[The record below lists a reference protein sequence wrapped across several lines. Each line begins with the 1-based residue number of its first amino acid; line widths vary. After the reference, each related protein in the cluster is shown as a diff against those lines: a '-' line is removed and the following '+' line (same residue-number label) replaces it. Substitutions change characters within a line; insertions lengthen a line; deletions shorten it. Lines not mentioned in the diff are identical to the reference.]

1 MKALVAILALTTTSA
16 MAQELPFN
24 QHGKERTNFVENDI
38 STCMSSRRGDA
49 RFCACAANFIADKI
63 TREEMDALLK
73 TKRGAPNN
81 DDKAAVETFMKKQA
95 AGSRTCQ
102 GADQFH

>member
-1 MKALVAILALTTTSA
+1 MKTLAAILALTTCA
-16 MAQELPFN
+16 VAQELPFS
-24 QHGKERTNFVENDI
+24 QHGNERTKFVENYI

-73 TKRGAPNN
+73 SKRSSPNN
-81 DDKAAVETFMKKQA
+81 DDKAAIETFMKKQA